1 MKTNLSFDQIKISMK
16 KNRVKYRTCF
26 VQAGSICLLLSLLI
40 SGLNVSAQQSLPL
53 YPDSIPNSTGYKMK
67 EIPVEW
73 NGKVAGYRNISHP
86 SLSVYLP
93 APGTATGSAVVI
105 CPGGGYW
112 FENAVPEGKTIAETL
127 IKHGITAFV
136 LKYRLPSDSIMKDK
150 SIGPLQDAQQAIK
163 LVRQRAKEWNIEPN
177 KIGIM
182 GFSAGGHLAST
193 AATHFNTAYIPNKE
207 GTSLRPDFAILIYPV
222 ISFTEELMHKGSRDF
237 LLGNNPTAEQ
247 TKLFSNEQQITTE
260 TPPTWLTHAGDDTV
274 VPVGNS
280 IRFYEALV
288 KNKVPA
294 EMHLYPKGGHGF
306 VLFEPTEEWMQPLFL
321 WMRKNGWTR

>member
-1 MKTNLSFDQIKISMK
+1 MVLPREAFVLIIMLCSIIYTYYVISANKLAIMKTNLSFNQINISMK
-16 KNRVKYRTCF
+16 KNRVKYCN
-26 VQAGSICLLLSLLI
+26 GSMQTDRFYLLLCLLIVALQAT
-40 SGLNVSAQQSLPL
+40 AQQTIPL

-73 NGKVAGYRNISHP
+73 NGKVTGYRNVSQP

-93 APGTATGSAVVI
+93 AAGTATGSAVVI

-112 FENAVPEGKTIAETL
+112 FENAVPEGQTIAETF
-127 IKHGITAFV
+127 IKHGVTAFV

-163 LVRQRAKEWNIEPN
+163 LVRKRAKEWNLDPN

-207 GTSLRPDFAILIYPV
+207 GISLRPDFAILIYPV
-222 ISFTEELMHKGSRDF
+222 ISFTEGLMHKGSRDF
-237 LLGNNPTAEQ
+237 LIGEHPTEEQ
-247 TKLFSNEQQITTE
+247 TKLFSNEQQITKE

-280 IRFYEALV
+280 ISF
-288 KNKVPA
+288 
-294 EMHLYPKGGHGF
+294 
-306 VLFEPTEEWMQPLFL
+306 
-321 WMRKNGWTR
+321 MRL